1 MTDRNAAAMATGKSV
16 KQELAK
22 DDDGKTVNRDKSSN
36 TAAPG
41 NHKTPTKKRRKVNH
55 GTSYKKGPLLAC
67 TGTSCAVAHCAH
79 GCIGVGVGSKSRDRG
94 FIIVAGTKES

>member
-1 MTDRNAAAMATGKSV
+1 MTDRNAAAMGKSV

-41 NHKTPTKKRRKVNH
+41 NNKTPAKKRRKVNH
-55 GTSYKKGPLLAC
+55 
-67 TGTSCAVAHCAH
+67 V
-79 GCIGVGVGSKSRDRG
+79 
-94 FIIVAGTKES
+94 GTKES